1 MDGGNFGRHMAF
13 LAAPSKWRVKAERE
27 ATSMQFFLGV
37 VYGVLLTVF
46 AVFFAD
52 AVVSA
57 TAPAGTQAENIVNWD
72 VAGKRV
78 ASSIDVIRE
87 AYAT

>member
-1 MDGGNFGRHMAF
+1 
-13 LAAPSKWRVKAERE
+13 
-27 ATSMQFFLGV
+27 MQFLLGV

-52 AVVSA
+52 AVVTT
-57 TAPAGTQAENIVNWD
+57 TAPEGTQAESIVNWD

-78 ASSIDVIRE
+78 ANSIDVIRE
-87 AYAT
+87 DMRHLTR

>member
-1 MDGGNFGRHMAF
+1 
-13 LAAPSKWRVKAERE
+13 
-27 ATSMQFFLGV
+27 MQFFLGV

-52 AVVSA
+52 AVVTT
-57 TAPAGTQAENIVNWD
+57 TAPAGTQAESIVNWD

-78 ASSIDVIRE
+78 ANSIDDIRE
-87 AYAT
+87 DMRHLTR